1 MSKCTENISAVLI
14 PRTNPNAL
22 DLPYFYLKY
31 KILKRNT
38 GNMRNKLAFSA
49 LLLTLIAFL
58 TLKPNPNTSL
68 ASSHREAPLIVADPL
83 ADNTDTYAFRST
95 ETGRSGFVTL
105 IANWIPFQEPS
116 GGPHFYKFDDTVLYE
131 IYVDNTG
138 DGVEDVTYQ
147 FRFNTR
153 FTNPDSIL
161 GMAAPNQ
168 ALSGTGGV
176 EPLITSLDDP
186 DYNEP
191 QTYSVTRIDHHTGKR
206 GALIATGL
214 VTPPN
219 NIGER
224 TTPNY
229 EAALA
234 QPAV

>member
-1 MSKCTENISAVLI
+1 
-14 PRTNPNAL
+14 
-22 DLPYFYLKY
+22 
-31 KILKRNT
+31 
-38 GNMRNKLAFSA
+38 MRNKLSLGL
-49 LLLTLIAFL
+49 LLLTLIAGL
-58 TLKPNPNTSL
+58 ILIPNPNTSL

-95 ETGRSGFVTL
+95 ESGRSGFVTL

-147 FRFNTR
+147 FRFNTK

-168 ALSGTGGV
+168 ALAGTGGV

-191 QTYSVTRIDHHTGKR
+191 QTYSVRSE
-206 GALIATGL
+206 
-214 VTPPN
+214 
-219 NIGER
+219 ER
-224 TTPNY
+224 
-229 EAALA
+229 
-234 QPAV
+234 